1 MEHRDP
7 IDHTIMSLEDGA
19 RKQRVYIESRLRDI
33 EEDSSLLKNHIESLR
48 ERQAKYNGSIDKV
61 AAEVRTVT
69 EDAIN
74 VLRQHEEMM
83 TEQLVKEKSL
93 YDEALKNELS
103 KLIKKLQL
111 LSKSSRHGKE
121 ILQTND
127 VRKMLEV
134 KHELDVRLRR
144 DFKILRH
151 FSDIRSLSIQ

>member
-19 RKQRVYIESRLRDI
+19 RKQKAIIESRLRDI

-48 ERQAKYNGSIDKV
+48 ERQAKYNGSIDEV

-93 YDEALKNELS
+93 YDEA
-103 KLIKKLQL
+103 
-111 LSKSSRHGKE
+111 
-121 ILQTND
+121 
-127 VRKMLEV
+127 
-134 KHELDVRLRR
+134 
-144 DFKILRH
+144 
-151 FSDIRSLSIQ
+151 

>member
-48 ERQAKYNGSIDKV
+48 ERQAKYNGSIDEV

-121 ILQTND
+121 ISKQM
-127 VRKMLEV
+127 K
-134 KHELDVRLRR
+134 
-144 DFKILRH
+144 
-151 FSDIRSLSIQ
+151 